1 MKRTD
6 KFIPVIT
13 VVVYYGEKPW
23 DGATSLHEMLDIPDQ
38 MSAFVN
44 DYRVFLIEA
53 RKNDLVFHNH
63 DNADLFQ
70 LLNILLKTDI
80 PKKEARQK
88 AIQYSE
94 EHNTDSSVIMTVA
107 GATGSN
113 IDLDKFEKGD
123 MRMCTFVEE
132 IRKEGRE
139 EGIKEGRAEEIIETG
154 YEFGLGE
161 SEILKRL
168 QHKLNISMQ
177 AAQEYLC
184 EYAK

>member
-1 MKRTD
+1 
-6 KFIPVIT
+6 
-13 VVVYYGEKPW
+13 
-23 DGATSLHEMLDIPDQ
+23 ML
-38 MSAFVN
+38 N
-44 DYRVFLIEA
+44 T
-53 RKNDLVFHNH
+53 N
-63 DNADLFQ
+63 
-70 LLNILLKTDI
+70 I

-139 EGIKEGRAEEIIETG
+139 EGIKEGIKEGRAEEIIESG

-184 EYAK
+184 EYAR

>member
-1 MKRTD
+1 M
-6 KFIPVIT
+6 
-13 VVVYYGEKPW
+13 
-23 DGATSLHEMLDIPDQ
+23 
-38 MSAFVN
+38 
-44 DYRVFLIEA
+44 
-53 RKNDLVFHNH
+53 
-63 DNADLFQ
+63 
-70 LLNILLKTDI
+70 LNILLNTDI

-139 EGIKEGRAEEIIETG
+139 EGREEGRAEEIIETG

-168 QHKLNISMQ
+168 QHKLNITMQ
-177 AAQEYLC
+177 AAQEYFC